1 MSDSV
6 ILWMVAHQGPLS
18 MGFSRQDY
26 WSWLSFP
33 PPGDLLDPGME
44 PASLMSHALA
54 GRFFTTSIALFL
66 DGNIIVEWNKHV
78 CDIVF
83 LGLNHLKKVIH
94 NKRMDTQDVLKIYR
108 AGSGKVFAF
117 WTKTG
122 TRIKVYP
129 CIYKRKI
136 RQNIKP
142 KNNRQAIAYSI

>member
-1 MSDSV
+1 MYDSV

-66 DGNIIVEWNKHV
+66 DGNIIVE
-78 CDIVF
+78 
-83 LGLNHLKKVIH
+83 
-94 NKRMDTQDVLKIYR
+94 
-108 AGSGKVFAF
+108 
-117 WTKTG
+117 
-122 TRIKVYP
+122 
-129 CIYKRKI
+129 
-136 RQNIKP
+136 
-142 KNNRQAIAYSI
+142 